1 MRGVYRHGAERARR
15 DGGGADEEQSKRP
28 AHRCGGRMAFLSAS
42 APYVDRG
49 VRRFVGKLLQASSEI
64 SPRSREQQHNRM
76 EENKNLPNFL
86 RSPMA
91 KRAVQAGRGA
101 WNPQAPDKFWQPR
114 VTI

>member
-49 VRRFVGKLLQASSEI
+49 VRRFVGKLLQASSENFT
-64 SPRSREQQHNRM
+64 SLTGAAAHGMDETQ
-76 EENKNLPNFL
+76 NLPNFL

-101 WNPQAPDKFWQPR
+101 WNSQAPDELWQPR